1 MGIEEDRLR
10 KELVAKE
17 ELLLDNAV
25 RNDAGKIAE
34 LLDANFVEFTSSGA
48 QYRYSPGATFGDIDG
63 ISYVDCDTVR
73 MLDISDNCK
82 LLLYVNS
89 RVCKNARIKSNRSSV
104 WKKIDGKWKLVFHQ
118 GTACP
123 GKESA
128 D

>member
-25 RNDAGKIAE
+25 RNDAGMIAE

-48 QYRYSPGATFGDIDG
+48 QYRYSPGATFGDLEG
-63 ISYVDCDTVR
+63 VSYLERDSVTMTDLAD
-73 MLDISDNCK
+73 DCK
-82 LLLYVNS
+82 LLVYVNS

-104 WKKIDGKWKLVFHQ
+104 WKKTDGKWKLVFHQ
-118 GTACP
+118 GTACA

>member
-1 MGIEEDRLR
+1 MRIEEDRLR

-17 ELLLDNAV
+17 ELLLDNAI

-34 LLDANFVEFTSSGA
+34 LLDASFVEFTSSGA
-48 QYRYSPGATFGDIDG
+48 QYRYSPGATFGDLDG
-63 ISYVDCDTVR
+63 VSYLDRDTVR
-73 MLDISDNCK
+73 MLNLADDCK

-89 RVCKNARIKSNRSSV
+89 RVCKNARMKSNRSSV

-118 GTACP
+118 GTACA
-123 GKESA
+123 GKDGA